1 MAGPDGDPDHPILP
15 DPFRWE
21 LVEFTYRRDPVD
33 WRKSYID
40 LVLARDG
47 IERRLRFFAPRDV
60 ELTRGLPNSSG
71 LYIQDVS
78 GRQMEDVGVRVDSF
92 ESSWCV
98 PSFWA
103 ASVVEVGKPRHAEPG
118 APPTAGHTGSPPQ

>member
-1 MAGPDGDPDHPILP
+1 MIDPDSYPDHPSLA

-21 LVEFTYRRDPVD
+21 LVEFTYRRAAN
-33 WRKSYID
+33 WRESYID

-47 IERRLRFFAPRDV
+47 VERRLRFYAPRDL

-71 LYIQDVS
+71 LYFQDVS
-78 GRQMEDVGVRVDSF
+78 GRQMEDVGVRVGSF
-92 ESSWCV
+92 EPDWCV

-103 ASVVEVGKPRHAEPG
+103 RSVVEVAQRSDAEPV
-118 APPTAGHTGSPPQ
+118 AGSDGG